1 MIHYMN
7 LNNAP
12 FLLIENGQKQIEM
25 RLFDEKRKQISVG
38 DTLVFKNASDE
49 SKSLF
54 CTVKGLHIF
63 GSFSELYASLPLDK
77 CGYLPH
83 EIPFA
88 SPKDM
93 EIYYPAEKQKNY
105 GVVGIEIELI
115 K

>member
-7 LNNAP
+7 LNDTP
-12 FLLIENGQKQIEM
+12 FSLIESGKKTIEM
-25 RLFDEKRKQISVG
+25 RLFDEKRKGISVG

-49 SKSLF
+49 TKTLSCKVL
-54 CTVKGLHIF
+54 KLHVF
-63 GSFSELYASLPLDK
+63 ESFSELYASLPLNK

-93 EIYYPAEKQKNY
+93 EIYYPIEKQKSY
-105 GVVGIEIELI
+105 GVVGIEIELV
-115 K
+115 